1 MSACLQKSQPF
12 WNARQSP
19 FINNKGSRAK
29 EGENLS
35 SSHPTIKEQTYFVK
49 PLTPDSFTVLLPTF
63 LLESLKPFC
72 LGEKVDFSRVGK
84 MPNIH
89 GNLEFFHFLYMFN
102 WDLHK
107 IINER
112 THYEHSLW
120 RGEKG
125 SCLEVKFWSLYPASL
140 ENTWEISLPT
150 AGPLKQLVLAFRILK
165 GRPTNCSLIADEAL
179 SSRRGLENTGLCVG
193 VWGLRSVCL
202 GAHCPPPTAPSL
214 RPFPTTRDSLLF
226 TLGRLQLLFL
236 NV

>member
-19 FINNKGSRAK
+19 FINNKGSQAK

-35 SSHPTIKEQTYFVK
+35 SSHPTIKGQAYFVK
-49 PLTPDSFTVLLPTF
+49 PLTPDSFAVLLPTF

-112 THYEHSLW
+112 IHYEHFLW
-120 RGEKG
+120 RGEKRVLPG
-125 SCLEVKFWSLYPASL
+125 SKILESISCFSGEHLGDFSANSRAPETACL
-140 ENTWEISLPT
+140 
-150 AGPLKQLVLAFRILK
+150 
-165 GRPTNCSLIADEAL
+165 
-179 SSRRGLENTGLCVG
+179 
-193 VWGLRSVCL
+193 CL
-202 GAHCPPPTAPSL
+202 QNSK
-214 RPFPTTRDSLLF
+214 R
-226 TLGRLQLLFL
+226 
-236 NV
+236 